1 MLVGQPKTMPP
12 CAPVMKAEWARK
24 ARTFKCSFKFLFH
37 SAGYVPSA
45 MLWFRRMLLPPYFSV
60 WMPFSPAFSDARN
73 IGAARTL
80 PHLRL
85 GIAAVACVLLAAL
98 SAVPAGANDDLAPE
112 TQGLDSREAFRTGT
126 RFFDEAEVSGGL
138 YFFRRDRRRYDV
150 DKGRYGTNLNHASV
164 QANADFVSGFA
175 GGWLGFDFGVFGS
188 HDIMNKGAVD
198 HEMGFE
204 PWGDPWHPDWG
215 KRRTDDGVS
224 VYKAALKAKAGPAWA
239 KAGWFQPTGPGVLGV
254 NWSIMPGT
262 YRGVNAGA
270 DFGRLSLAA
279 AWADEYKSPWF
290 VNMNRFRRND
300 GETSVPWLWSAGA
313 RYAFEGGLT
322 LELGCGASKN
332 HLRNAHFKRAAIGR
346 GAARAPLPLATMP
359 ISWTTATIRERART
373 TISTASPH
381 CTICSGNTR
390 PRRGLSGWREPT
402 PAPPCPGRRVRGNS
416 PTA

>member
-1 MLVGQPKTMPP
+1 MRKASLERRVFQGGILWANPMLVGQSKTMPP
-12 CAPVMKAEWARK
+12 CAPAMKAEWTRK
-24 ARTFKCSFKFLFH
+24 ARTFKCSFKFLFRP
-37 SAGYVPSA
+37 AGYVPPV
-45 MLWFRRMLLPPYFSV
+45 MLWFRRMFLPPYFSV
-60 WMPFSPAFSDARN
+60 WMPRSPAFSDARN

-80 PHLRL
+80 PRLRL

-254 NWSIMPGT
+254 N
-262 YRGVNAGA
+262 
-270 DFGRLSLAA
+270 
-279 AWADEYKSPWF
+279 
-290 VNMNRFRRND
+290 
-300 GETSVPWLWSAGA
+300 
-313 RYAFEGGLT
+313 
-322 LELGCGASKN
+322 
-332 HLRNAHFKRAAIGR
+332 
-346 GAARAPLPLATMP
+346 
-359 ISWTTATIRERART
+359 
-373 TISTASPH
+373 
-381 CTICSGNTR
+381 
-390 PRRGLSGWREPT
+390 
-402 PAPPCPGRRVRGNS
+402 
-416 PTA
+416 

>member
-1 MLVGQPKTMPP
+1 MT
-12 CAPVMKAEWARK
+12 R
-24 ARTFKCSFKFLFH
+24 
-37 SAGYVPSA
+37 
-45 MLWFRRMLLPPYFSV
+45 
-60 WMPFSPAFSDARN
+60 
-73 IGAARTL
+73 
-80 PHLRL
+80 LRL
-85 GIAAVACVLLAAL
+85 FFVAVAYTLLAVL
-98 SAVPAGANDDLAPE
+98 TAVPAAANEDLAPE

-188 HDIMNKGAVD
+188 HDLMNKGAVD

-204 PWGDPWHPDWG
+204 PWGDPWHPDWS

-290 VNMNRFRRND
+290 VNMNRFRKND
-300 GETSVPWLWSAGA
+300 GETSVPWLWSAGV
-313 RYAFEGGLT
+313 RYAFESGLT
-322 LELGCGASKN
+322 LELGYGASKD
-332 HLRNAHFKRAAIGR
+332 HLQNAHFKSSYRTGGGAGPLTMGYHAYFMNDSDDSGKSENDNFDGLASLHYLFGKYEVPPWTFRLEEIGR
-346 GAARAPLPLATMP
+346 A
-359 ISWTTATIRERART
+359 
-373 TISTASPH
+373 H
-381 CTICSGNTR
+381 
-390 PRRGLSGWREPT
+390 
-402 PAPPCPGRRVRGNS
+402 V
-416 PTA
+416 

>member
-1 MLVGQPKTMPP
+1 M
-12 CAPVMKAEWARK
+12 R
-24 ARTFKCSFKFLFH
+24 
-37 SAGYVPSA
+37 
-45 MLWFRRMLLPPYFSV
+45 
-60 WMPFSPAFSDARN
+60 
-73 IGAARTL
+73 
-80 PHLRL
+80 LRL
-85 GIAAVACVLLAAL
+85 CIVAVAYTLLAVL
-98 SAVPAGANDDLAPE
+98 TAVPAAANEDLAPE
-112 TQGLDSREAFRTGT
+112 TQGQDSREAFRTGT

-188 HDIMNKGAVD
+188 HDLMNKGAVD

-204 PWGDPWHPDWG
+204 PWGDPWHPDWS
-215 KRRTDDGVS
+215 KRRTDGGVS

-290 VNMNRFRRND
+290 VNMNRFRKND
-300 GETSVPWLWSAGA
+300 GEASVPWLWSAGA
-313 RYAFEGGLT
+313 RYAFESGLT
-322 LELGCGASKN
+322 LELGYGASKD
-332 HLRNAHFKRAAIGR
+332 HLQNAHFKSSYRTGG
-346 GAARAPLPLATMP
+346 GAGPLTVGYHAYFMNDSDDSGKSENDNFDGLA
-359 ISWTTATIRERART
+359 SL
-373 TISTASPH
+373 H
-381 CTICSGNTR
+381 
-390 PRRGLSGWREPT
+390 
-402 PAPPCPGRRVRGNS
+402 
-416 PTA
+416 